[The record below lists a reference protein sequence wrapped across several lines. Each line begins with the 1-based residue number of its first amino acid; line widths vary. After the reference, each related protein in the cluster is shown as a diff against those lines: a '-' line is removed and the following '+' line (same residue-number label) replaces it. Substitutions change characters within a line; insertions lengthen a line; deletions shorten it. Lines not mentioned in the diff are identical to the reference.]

1 MKQKKGKE
9 GKINSK
15 VDVTAMMSALQEDL
29 KDQTRKKSSWRKF
42 TYSMWSLR
50 IDTY

>member
-9 GKINSK
+9 GKPSSK

-29 KDQTRKKSSWRKF
+29 KDQTG
-42 TYSMWSLR
+42 TDHHGENLPMWSLR